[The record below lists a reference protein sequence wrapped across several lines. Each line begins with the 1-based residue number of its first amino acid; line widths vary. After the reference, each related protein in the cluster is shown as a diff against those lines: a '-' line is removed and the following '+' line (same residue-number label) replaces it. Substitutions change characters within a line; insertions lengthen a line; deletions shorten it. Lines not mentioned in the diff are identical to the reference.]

1 MKKIILGL
9 IAVLAISACNNSDV
23 KNIVGTDSETVQVD
37 AAEAPVIK
45 FEKEVYEFGKIEQG
59 ESVSYDFNFVNTGKS
74 PLIIKEATAT
84 CGCTVPV
91 FSKDPIPAGASSV
104 IKVTFNSTGKEGLQ
118 DKVVTIVANTIP
130 QNTEVHLIGEVL
142 NK

>member
-9 IAVLAISACNNSDV
+9 IAVVAISACNSSGV
-23 KNIVGTDSETVQVD
+23 KNMAGADSVNVEVDSTV
-37 AAEAPVIK
+37 APIMK
-45 FEKEVYEFGKIEQG
+45 FEKDVYEFGKIKQG

-84 CGCTVPV
+84 CGCTVPL
-91 FSKDPIPAGASSV
+91 FSKDPIPAGGSSV

-118 DKVVTIVANTIP
+118 DKVVTVVANTIP

>member
-9 IAVLAISACNNSDV
+9 IVVLAISACNNSDI
-23 KNIVGTDSETVQVD
+23 KNTANTDSTSGQVD
-37 AAEAPVIK
+37 VATAPVIK
-45 FEKEVYEFGKIEQG
+45 FEKDVYEFGKIKQG

-84 CGCTVPV
+84 CGCTVPE
-91 FSKDPIPAGASSV
+91 FPKEPIPAGASGV
-104 IKVTFNSTGKEGLQ
+104 IKVTFNSAGKEGLQ

-142 NK
+142 N